1 MVLKE
6 IGAAR
11 QKKKNFSFM
20 AKYLFFK
27 FKQQIHLGVNNKI

>member
-11 QKKKNFSFM
+11 QKKIFLFM
-20 AKYLFFK
+20 AKCLFFK
-27 FKQQIHLGVNNKI
+27 QQTHLGVNNKI